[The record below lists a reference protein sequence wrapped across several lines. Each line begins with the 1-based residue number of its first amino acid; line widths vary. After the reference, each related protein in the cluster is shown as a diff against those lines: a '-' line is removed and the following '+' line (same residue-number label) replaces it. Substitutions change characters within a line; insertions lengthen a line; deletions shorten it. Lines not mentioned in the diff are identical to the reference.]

1 MIEPMVELNDKLM
14 SSFKMSKVFKDHVFF
29 PLISKKILM
38 QLIFHK
44 TANIWLAVMT
54 RF

>member
-1 MIEPMVELNDKLM
+1 MIEPTVELNDKLM

-29 PLISKKILM
+29 PLMSKKILM
-38 QLIFHK
+38 QSIFHK
-44 TANIWLAVMT
+44 TANIWLAVMI